1 MKIIL
6 ITGCNRGLSKYL
18 LEYFAHRGWNIIAC
32 NRRQDNEF
40 DQFIQEL
47 QVKTSIRVYTYYADF
62 ENIEALN
69 KSVNNILLN
78 HSKIYALINNAGFF
92 SNTSI
97 FNLDYKEVEACF
109 RVNYFAPF
117 IFTKAVAE
125 LMAHQGGGNIVNISS
140 VLSENVTKGGSAY
153 GASKAALNYLTKTLA
168 QELAP
173 FHIRINT
180 VCCGDMEEGMFEKL
194 NLKLQKEHLKRI
206 AMRRPA
212 KMKEIADSVD
222 FLLSD
227 KATFITGSLLRVDG
241 GSI

>member
-6 ITGCNRGLSKYL
+6 ITGCNRGLGKYL

-125 LMAHQGGGNIVNISS
+125 LMAQ
-140 VLSENVTKGGSAY
+140 KGGSAY

>member
-1 MKIIL
+1 MKIVL
-6 ITGCNRGLSKYL
+6 ITGCNRGLGKYL

-109 RVNYFAPF
+109 RVSYFAPF

-180 VCCGDMEEGMFEKL
+180 VCCGAMEEGMFEKL